1 MNEMN
6 QSQDDEID
14 LFQLFQ
20 TLWDGKW
27 KIISTTFIAVV
38 IVYLWCVLTPN
49 YFEVSTPIKSGK
61 QSVFLKYA
69 SLNQLLKSNQFS
81 FSIGE
86 NSMFEKFIVEF
97 NDYDE
102 MIDAV
107 STSELVQKSIKDLDD
122 ENKQKALIA
131 FAKSFLLKTPS
142 NKEENWIL
150 SFEWHDTFE
159 GKRLLNNAINKTLS
173 NIRNDT
179 VSNINTLITVI
190 DNRNSNQIE
199 LLRQRLK
206 VIESK
211 QIALNAK
218 RIQFLKEHSAIAK
231 ELGIARNTL
240 DNNLLF
246 QSQNG
251 RVSLESEKNKVSIS
265 SNSDDVPYYLRGYK
279 PIDKEIALIN
289 SRSKKQNL
297 LRSLEYIET
306 KAKITS
312 LETDISSFQLRNA
325 TKMLLTE
332 NPNNLIEFDLALT
345 DIISKK
351 KKKSS
356 LYVLLSILLGGMV
369 GVLYVLISNGIR
381 NRKKQLAEV

>member
-1 MNEMN
+1 MNEV
-6 QSQDDEID
+6 QDYEIN
-14 LFQLFQ
+14 LFKLFQ

-38 IVYLWCVLTPN
+38 IVYVWCVLTPN

-69 SLNQLLKSNQFS
+69 SLNQSLKSNEFS

-86 NSMFEKFIVEF
+86 KSTFEKFIVEF
-97 NDYDE
+97 IDYEE

-107 STSELVQKSIKDLDD
+107 STSEFVQKSIKDLDD
-122 ENKQKALIA
+122 ENKQKALIG
-131 FAKSFLLKTPS
+131 FAKSFLLNAPS
-142 NKEENWIL
+142 KKKENWTL
-150 SFEWHDTFE
+150 SFQWHDTFE
-159 GKRLLNNAINKTLS
+159 GKRLFNNAINKTLS
-173 NIRNDT
+173 NIRNDM
-179 VSNINTLITVI
+179 VSNIDTLITSI

-206 VIESK
+206 VIELK

-231 ELGIARNTL
+231 ELGIERNTL

-251 RVSLESEKNKVSIS
+251 RVSLESEKNKFLIS

-279 PIDKEIALIN
+279 AIDKEIALIK
-289 SRSKKQNL
+289 SRTKKQNQ
-297 LRSLEYIET
+297 LRSFEYIET
-306 KAKITS
+306 IQKITS
-312 LETDISSFQLRNA
+312 LDTDISSFQVRNA
-325 TKMLLTE
+325 TKMLLTD
-332 NPNNLIEFDLALT
+332 NPNNWIEFNFALA
-345 DIISKK
+345 DIISQK

-356 LYVLLSILLGGMV
+356 MYVVISILLGGMV
-369 GVLYVLISNGIR
+369 GSLYVLISNAIR
-381 NRKKQLAEV
+381 NSKKQLAEV